1 MNIYGLSGVYSSN
14 RRGGHLSLIPWP
26 HKNTISPMGIN
37 FYFDR
42 FAQCNNSF
50 DHSHR
55 MYTISTERARCR
67 LSEQGLSAKVHA
79 RTLLLCR
86 PPLEQSRRKFS
97 LQCPSESD
105 EIDEYLDS
113 TFSINATKAMMRLN
127 YRISAGFCWF
137 SRFDGSVRC
146 WPTALGWGTNV
157 NYANSTVRQWARN
170 K

>member
-1 MNIYGLSGVYSSN
+1 MSISGLSGVYSFN
-14 RRGGHLSLIPWP
+14 RRGGHLSLIPWA

-50 DHSHR
+50 EHSNR
-55 MYTISTERARCR
+55 MYTIPTERARCR

-97 LQCPSESD
+97 LQCQSKSD

-113 TFSINATKAMMRLN
+113 TFRINATSNDATQLPNKLRFLLILAVRRVRSLLTH
-127 YRISAGFCWF
+127 RIRVG
-137 SRFDGSVRC
+137 GQ
-146 WPTALGWGTNV
+146 T
-157 NYANSTVRQWARN
+157 
-170 K
+170 